1 MQYNPMLA
9 DEECYEQCSV
19 DHSEKCGAPWKMSVY
34 RTGIKRK
41 RSVNVGDKIFS
52 HFNLFRVSI

>member
-1 MQYNPMLA
+1 MLA
-9 DEECYEQCSV
+9 DEECNEQCSV